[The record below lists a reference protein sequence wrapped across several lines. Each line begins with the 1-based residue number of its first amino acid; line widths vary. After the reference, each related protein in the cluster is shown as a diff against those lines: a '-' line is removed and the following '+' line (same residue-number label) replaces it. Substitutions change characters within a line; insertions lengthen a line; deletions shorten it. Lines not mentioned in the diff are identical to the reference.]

1 MKLLIITLLV
11 AFAAAD
17 VSHIVP
23 RSSDA
28 DAKIIKQDQDLGLEG
43 QYQWAIE
50 TENGISAHEHGALN
64 NPQGENPS
72 QVAQGEAQWTA
83 PNGEVIQLQYVADEN
98 GFQAQGSHLPTPP
111 PIPEAILRAL
121 EYIRAHPPPPEKN

>member
-11 AFAAAD
+11 AYASAD

-23 RSSDA
+23 RNGEA
-28 DAKIIKQDQDLGLEG
+28 NAKILRQEQDIGLEG
-43 QYQWAIE
+43 QYQWAYE
-50 TENGISAHEHGALN
+50 TENGISASEQGTLK
-64 NPQGENPS
+64 NPQSENS
-72 QVAQGEAQWTA
+72 EQAVQGEAKWTA
-83 PNGEVIQLQYVADEN
+83 PNGEVISLQYVADGN
-98 GFQAQGSHLPTPP
+98 GYQPQGSHLPQPQ